1 MARPIV
7 ALPPTEREELQ
18 RYLTQRKLPTDLKLR
33 IWTVL
38 PEGAYRRCIRA
49 LNTNFANL

>member
-18 RYLTQRKLPTDLKLR
+18 RYLTQRKLLTDLKLR
-33 IWTVL
+33 IQITL
-38 PEGAYRRCIRA
+38 PEDHLSSVHTRSEHKLC
-49 LNTNFANL
+49 